1 MRRIPPLNGRLGL
14 RYQPYKQWFN
24 SIEWQCASKQD
35 RLAAGDKSDPRIPKG
50 GTPGWNVLN
59 LRSAYQF
66 KQVEL
71 QAGLNNLFN
80 DAYRTHGS
88 GIDGVGRSVWVGLDW
103 RF

>member
-1 MRRIPPLNGRLGL
+1 
-14 RYQPYKQWFN
+14 
-24 SIEWQCASKQD
+24 
-35 RLAAGDKSDPRIPKG
+35 
-50 GTPGWNVLN
+50 VLN

-80 DAYRTHGS
+80 EAYRTHGS

-103 RF
+103 KF